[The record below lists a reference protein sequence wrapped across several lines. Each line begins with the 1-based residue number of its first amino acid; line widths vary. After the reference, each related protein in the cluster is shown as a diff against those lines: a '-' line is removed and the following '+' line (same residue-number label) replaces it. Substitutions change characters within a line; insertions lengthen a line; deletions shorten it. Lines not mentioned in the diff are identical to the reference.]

1 MTSPAIIFTIAS
13 DNRKFLAYPH
23 NDQFRV
29 GDDVN
34 SSVSCL
40 SAVTEGQTPAPQLF
54 EPTLLK
60 ITTAYKFKTPGVVL
74 FGRDQ
79 ELCDVLLDRHKKNG
93 ISREHFFVA
102 QTPHGALILKNLSR
116 NQIQIESFT
125 QGSNTLYPAGTDG
138 ASQIAI
144 AQRDWCEVD
153 VGFKIR
159 LEIPQTPAPF
169 QGPHN
174 ENALELPLLENLS
187 LESQL
192 RASLRDNGYTLGSK
206 LGDGTSGSVYRA
218 TNILTGKAI
227 AVKQYHE
234 HTEARQNEGKVMHL
248 DHLLS
253 ITKWSNGLPPT
264 LFMEFINGSHLA
276 DAHRLCPIK
285 NRELKDLLNQ
295 LLQAVAFLH
304 KSGVTHRDIKPAN
317 VMIIRR
323 DEIFVKLADF
333 DLASISTT
341 SLEEFCGTPRYA
353 APEIMFGAKYNSK
366 VDVWSLGIVGLEILH
381 GLPNFSRKGWPNI
394 ISNHIASQN
403 QTPILRFISKLVK
416 KGPIE
421 RVSAQQTLDDGFFEA
436 DGAANE
442 NALPGGGQQHT
453 PWRRTASSETF
464 PDIEPWG
471 CLAVVPEPGCQ
482 DVSDPKTVTHIIT
495 PSRPDPAGHDRSSAG
510 PSVSRRKRLVVSK
523 PSPAKEHR
531 RSAANSLS
539 YFTEAEYH
547 ETFLAPQ
554 NRSYLQLAVVS
565 PKNAHFPVEIPS
577 EGLYDSSL
585 ALPWSLHQA
594 GDDLLTAANNSKSLQ
609 GPAGGSDKCKAMYRP
624 LAPAQHPPMKTP
636 QMHNERLVTGLAF
649 CPTSVRQSGSDAQ
662 QQEDNGILNWNLAT
676 VGVATQKISPDS
688 NVSRPQSET
697 PRIQAKE
704 SHPSPQNV
712 QNDKA
717 TNINGGFELSP
728 HQERPFA
735 PRPGGLSTRDVFND
749 KHIFKVV
756 VKNRAVYA
764 LSGEP
769 LYNLCEATA
778 GNDYGVGNCAP
789 PNAPAT
795 ISGRESMTILGV

>member
-60 ITTAYKFKTPGVVL
+60 ITTAHKFKTPGVVL

-93 ISREHFFVA
+93 ISREHFSVA

-125 QGSNTLYPAGTDG
+125 QGSTTLYPAGTDG

-218 TNILTGKAI
+218 TNILTGKVI

-248 DHLLS
+248 DHKHIVQFLS

-264 LFMEFINGSHLA
+264 LFMEFIDGSHLA

-304 KSGVTHRDIKPAN
+304 QSGVTHRDIKPAN

-333 DLASISTT
+333 DLASVSTT

-381 GLPNFSRKGWPNI
+381 GLPRFSRKGWPNI
-394 ISNHIASQN
+394 IRDHIASQN

-421 RVSAQQTLDDGFFEA
+421 RVSAQQALDDGFFEA

-453 PWRRTASSETF
+453 PWRRTASSETL
-464 PDIEPWG
+464 PDTEPWG
-471 CLAVVPEPGCQ
+471 CLAVMPEPGCQ
-482 DVSDPKTVTHIIT
+482 DVSDPKTVTHIAT
-495 PSRPDPAGHDRSSAG
+495 PSRPDPAGHDRSGASSAG
-510 PSVSRRKRLVVSK
+510 PSVSKRKRLVVSNP
-523 PSPAKEHR
+523 PSAKKHR
-531 RSAANSLS
+531 RSAADSLS

-554 NRSYLQLAVVS
+554 DQSYLQLAVVS
-565 PKNAHFPVEIPS
+565 PKNAHVPVEIPS
-577 EGLYDSSL
+577 EGLYASSL

-594 GDDLLTAANNSKSLQ
+594 GDDLFIAANNSKSFQ
-609 GPAGGSDKCKAMYRP
+609 CPAGGSDKYA
-624 LAPAQHPPMKTP
+624 LQA
-636 QMHNERLVTGLAF
+636 
-649 CPTSVRQSGSDAQ
+649 VRQYGSDAQ
-662 QQEDNGILNWNLAT
+662 QQEDNGIVNWNVAT

-688 NVSRPQSET
+688 NVLR
-697 PRIQAKE
+697 
-704 SHPSPQNV
+704 
-712 QNDKA
+712 
-717 TNINGGFELSP
+717 
-728 HQERPFA
+728 
-735 PRPGGLSTRDVFND
+735 
-749 KHIFKVV
+749 
-756 VKNRAVYA
+756 
-764 LSGEP
+764 
-769 LYNLCEATA
+769 
-778 GNDYGVGNCAP
+778 
-789 PNAPAT
+789 
-795 ISGRESMTILGV
+795 

>member
-1 MTSPAIIFTIAS
+1 
-13 DNRKFLAYPH
+13 
-23 NDQFRV
+23 
-29 GDDVN
+29 
-34 SSVSCL
+34 
-40 SAVTEGQTPAPQLF
+40 
-54 EPTLLK
+54 
-60 ITTAYKFKTPGVVL
+60 
-74 FGRDQ
+74 
-79 ELCDVLLDRHKKNG
+79 
-93 ISREHFFVA
+93 
-102 QTPHGALILKNLSR
+102 
-116 NQIQIESFT
+116 
-125 QGSNTLYPAGTDG
+125 
-138 ASQIAI
+138 
-144 AQRDWCEVD
+144 
-153 VGFKIR
+153 
-159 LEIPQTPAPF
+159 
-169 QGPHN
+169 
-174 ENALELPLLENLS
+174 
-187 LESQL
+187 
-192 RASLRDNGYTLGSK
+192 
-206 LGDGTSGSVYRA
+206 
-218 TNILTGKAI
+218 
-227 AVKQYHE
+227 
-234 HTEARQNEGKVMHL
+234 MHL
-248 DHLLS
+248 DHFLS

-264 LFMEFINGSHLA
+264 LFMEFIDGSHLA

-304 KSGVTHRDIKPAN
+304 QSGVTHRDIKPAN

-333 DLASISTT
+333 DLASVSTT

-421 RVSAQQTLDDGFFEA
+421 RVSAQQALDDGFFEA

-453 PWRRTASSETF
+453 PWRRTASSETL
-464 PDIEPWG
+464 PDTEPWG

-523 PSPAKEHR
+523 PSSAKEHR
-531 RSAANSLS
+531 RSAADSLS

-565 PKNAHFPVEIPS
+565 PKNAHVPVEIPS

-609 GPAGGSDKCKAMYRP
+609 GPAGGSDKYALQAEEVYTEADPVRIVHQTPEFQVTASRRPSAKDNYLANRRKAMYRP

-636 QMHNERLVTGLAF
+636 QMHNKRLVTGLAF

-704 SHPSPQNV
+704 SHPNPQNV

-717 TNINGGFELSP
+717 TNIDGGFELSP

-749 KHIFKVV
+749 KHIFKMV
-756 VKNRAVYA
+756 VKNRAMSMRLPDYYLNATQIFQAVDLSVYRRKKLLACLQENSHINKETDGVWVPFRDGVFLCKEVKLFEEVRNLLKHADQPLPPDKENYLHRAFPNHKPSGLPAGYEVLNFGKNKTVVFRKVDGAVNATHLCAGSTTVRQALLGFFRSHPQVQVVERLQGGNSRVQGTYIALADTQIICDYFNLVNPRDQILARIHATGACRYA

-778 GNDYGVGNCAP
+778 GNDYGIGNCTP